1 MITRAFAEN
10 YRDSYE
16 PGLTIDEYVE
26 FFRDC
31 QKIAAEEDIEPEFVE
46 LDDDGLREL
55 AKMVIEM
62 NEENK
67 Q

>member
-16 PGLTIDEYVE
+16 KGMTVEEYVE

-31 QKIAAEEDIEPEFVE
+31 QKIAVEEDIEPEFVA
-46 LDDDGLREL
+46 LDDEDLREL
-55 AKMVIEM
+55 ARMVIEL
-62 NEENK
+62 NEEG
-67 Q
+67 